1 MREAPGQLPVLVQS
15 FVMFCRP
22 ASATMFMGLREEFVV
37 FSTLIV
43 ILAFHNTYIA
53 RVTLFTCHK
62 VPKIIRVI

>member
-1 MREAPGQLPVLVQS
+1 
-15 FVMFCRP
+15 
-22 ASATMFMGLREEFVV
+22 MFMGLREEFVV